1 MSSGRKRAVSMRVSV
16 ADLRKIRCIAQ
27 RLDVR
32 ESEVL
37 RFAIKTMLNRLS
49 LLADPEIRGR
59 SLLPL
64 FVDPTKE
71 LAGHFD
77 LDAGK
82 LNQLINEG
90 VKEDARRVPLD
101 DLHGIAM
108 NGMPLAREVRSPPG
122 PIVHPTRGFQTV
134 THTGTPDRLPA
145 VTLTRLPRAEND
157 GS

>member
-77 LDAGK
+77 LDASK

-90 VKEDARRVPLD
+90 VREEARRVPLD

-108 NGMPLAREVRSPPG
+108 NGMPVTSEVRPQQE
-122 PIVHPTRGFQTV
+122 PIVQPARGFQTLS
-134 THTGTPDRLPA
+134 HTGKPERLSA
-145 VTLTRLPRAEND
+145 VSLTRLPRAEND
-157 GS
+157 GN